1 MIVENYVDG
10 TPSWVD
16 LISADVD
23 SAVNFYCDLFGW
35 EAVNAGDEAMPYS
48 MCMKAGKPVAGIG
61 PIPEGCPFPAAWT
74 TYISVSDADAVAA
87 AAVEAGGK
95 VLSPAVDV
103 GDGATRLGRMAVIA
117 DPAGGVFG
125 IWQPD
130 QHRGAGLVNEA
141 GTFAWNE
148 LGSVDLAASKE
159 FLATVFGY
167 DIVAQDMGPDME
179 YFTLRVADKD
189 VAGVMPMPTEDGA
202 AVPSHWMT
210 YFAVEDTDET
220 VARAVA
226 GGATVIGEIFDS
238 PAGRMA
244 ALADPQGAAFSVI
257 KPIPM

>member
-16 LISADVD
+16 LITADLD
-23 SAVNFYCDLFGW
+23 GAVSFYCDLFGW
-35 EAVNAGDEAMPYS
+35 QAINAGDEAMPYS

-74 TYISVSDADAVAA
+74 TYISVSDADAIAMA
-87 AAVEAGGK
+87 TAEAGGK
-95 VLSPAVDV
+95 VLSPAVDI
-103 GDGATRLGRMAVIA
+103 GDGGTRLGRMAVIS
-117 DPAGGVFG
+117 DPAGGVVG

-130 QHRGAGLVNEA
+130 QHRGAGLVNEEN
-141 GTFAWNE
+141 TFAWNE
-148 LGSVDLAASKE
+148 LGSIDLEASKS

-167 DIVAQDMGPDME
+167 DVAAVDMGPDME
-179 YFTLRVADKD
+179 YYTLRVDGKD
-189 VAGVMPMPTEDGA
+189 VAGVMPMPSEAGA
-202 AVPSHWMT
+202 TAPSHWMT
-210 YFAVEDTDET
+210 YFAVEDPDDT

-226 GGATVIGEIFDS
+226 SGATLIGEILDS

-244 ALADPQGAAFSVI
+244 VLADPQGAAFSVI